1 MGCVQA
7 AGQGRF
13 RLESELGNVILPRLS
28 GSLQTT
34 TCSNAA
40 QWFTYWMN
48 REQTFKHTMVGYLS
62 YLERGAL
69 LILIRF

>member
-1 MGCVQA
+1 MWGASKQLVKDDSDWRVSLAMSSCHV
-7 AGQGRF
+7 
-13 RLESELGNVILPRLS
+13 S